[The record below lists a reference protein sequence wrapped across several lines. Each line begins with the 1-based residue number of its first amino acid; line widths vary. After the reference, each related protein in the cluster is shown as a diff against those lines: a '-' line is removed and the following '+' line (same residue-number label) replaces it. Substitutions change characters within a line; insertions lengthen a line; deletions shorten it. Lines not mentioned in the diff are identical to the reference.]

1 VTREVVI
8 TIDGPAGAGKSTV
21 ARLLA
26 RRLGYRYLETGA
38 MYRAVAWALYR
49 AGVRSERDERVP
61 SLMESLTIDLQVNGR
76 ILVDGEDVTDSL
88 REPGMD
94 QWASRL
100 SQVPE
105 VRELLTRLQRGM
117 ARRGGVVLEGRD
129 TGSVVMPDA
138 DVKFYLD
145 ATLEERA
152 RRRLRDLEARGETA
166 PLQDLMRELGERDR
180 ADRERK
186 LAPLLRP
193 DDAHEIDSTTM
204 TIEDVVE
211 FMGKEVERIRCS
223 TRS

>member
-1 VTREVVI
+1 MTHEVVV

-49 AGVRSERDERVP
+49 TGVRSEHDERVP
-61 SLMESLTIDLQVNGR
+61 SLMESLEVDLQTNGR
-76 ILVDGEDVTDSL
+76 ILVNRKDVTDSL

-105 VRELLTRLQRGM
+105 VRALLTKLQRGV
-117 ARRGGVVLEGRD
+117 ARHGGVVLEGRD

-166 PLQDLMRELGERDR
+166 LLPDLMRELDERDR
-180 ADRERK
+180 ADRQRR
-186 LAPLLRP
+186 LAPLTRP

>member
-1 VTREVVI
+1 M
-8 TIDGPAGAGKSTV
+8 G
-21 ARLLA
+21 
-26 RRLGYRYLETGA
+26 
-38 MYRAVAWALYR
+38 
-49 AGVRSERDERVP
+49 
-61 SLMESLTIDLQVNGR
+61 SLTIDLQVNGR
-76 ILVDGEDVTDSL
+76 ILVNGEDVTDSL

-105 VRELLTRLQRGM
+105 VRELLTGLQRGM

-186 LAPLLRP
+186 LAPLVRP

-223 TRS
+223 IRS